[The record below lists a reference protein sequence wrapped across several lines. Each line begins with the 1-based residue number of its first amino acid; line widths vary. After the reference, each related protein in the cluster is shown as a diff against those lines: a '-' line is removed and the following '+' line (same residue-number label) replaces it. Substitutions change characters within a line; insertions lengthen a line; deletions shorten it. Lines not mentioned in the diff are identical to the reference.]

1 MEGGARGLEGRGGK
15 CPPQADAATPTP
27 PSSCEAEAGS
37 SSTDAR
43 HETRADVKTFPPS
56 RSR

>member
-27 PSSCEAEAGS
+27 LPAVRQRPDPVPQTPDMRRE
-37 SSTDAR
+37 R
-43 HETRADVKTFPPS
+43 M
-56 RSR
+56 